1 MSKSKVIITGGSGF
15 LGRAVNK
22 VLKDNFFYDVVSLG
36 GKREYDLT
44 NQKQVDYLYKEH
56 EPDAIVHLAAR
67 VGGIGANKEN
77 PGLFMYEN
85 LVMGMNLIE
94 TARKYGKLQKFV
106 MVGTVCAYPKFT
118 PVPFKE
124 DDIWNGYPEET
135 NAPYGVAKKALME
148 MLIAYNAQ
156 YGLNCT
162 NLIPVNMYGPHDNFD
177 PAISHVIPAIILK
190 IDKAI
195 DNGEAEVNLWGTGNA
210 SREFLYVEDL
220 ADALVHIMNL
230 SKKDYENACSESS
243 FLNVGTGRDLSIC
256 DLSNQISDIVGFNG
270 QIVFNTKMPDGT
282 PRKLLDVSRINSLGW
297 HSKINLDQGICKT
310 INEFNHIKRRL
321 KPVIQKYTPDVLSEL
336 KFIK

>member
-15 LGRAVNK
+15 LGKAVNK
-22 VLKDNFFYDVVSLG
+22 TLKDNLFYDVVSLG
-36 GKREYDLT
+36 GRREYDLT

-56 EPDAIVHLAAR
+56 EPDVIVHLAAR
-67 VGGIGANKEN
+67 VGGIGANKDN

-135 NAPYGVAKKALME
+135 NAPYGIAKKTLTE

-162 NLIPVNMYGPHDNFD
+162 NLIPVNMYGPHDHFD

-195 DNGEAEVNLWGTGNA
+195 DNKEDVVELWGTGKA
-210 SREFLYVEDL
+210 SREFLYIDDCATAIKKAVEIDTTPHPINIGTGSECTIKDL
-220 ADALVHIMNL
+220 ANKIGRMMNY
-230 SKKDYENACSESS
+230 KGY
-243 FLNVGTGRDLSIC
+243 I
-256 DLSNQISDIVGFNG
+256 GFN
-270 QIVFNTKMPDGT
+270 T
-282 PRKLLDVSRINSLGW
+282 NSLDGQPRRCLDTSRA
-297 HSKINLDQGICKT
+297 SKVLGFEAKTDLDRGLHDT
-310 INEFNHIKRRL
+310 ISWYYKNKDKFVDYFDHI
-321 KPVIQKYTPDVLSEL
+321 Q
-336 KFIK
+336 